1 MFGLLNESREVET
14 NIVTVLLASSRI
26 QRDSLI
32 VFLVIEPS
40 TDCSVCCR
48 WGNTPMDEAVHFGHH
63 DVVTIL
69 RDYHT
74 QYSPQEPPTDKQSAE
89 KNLDGML

>member
-1 MFGLLNESREVET
+1 
-14 NIVTVLLASSRI
+14 
-26 QRDSLI
+26 
-32 VFLVIEPS
+32 
-40 TDCSVCCR
+40 
-48 WGNTPMDEAVHFGHH
+48 MDEAVHFGHH

-89 KNLDGML
+89 KNLDGMLWRDSAGGKKLDGCVSEDGMLWGENKKIWKFQDTWNQRRQ